1 MATFV
6 PTEVGVHD
14 VFVAARGS
22 PDGSDESQEGALIE
36 KSYQTRIC
44 NAKVNNIIQVWREFN
59 PNYTFSACSG
69 LQYQCIGCHDK
80 AHSNV
85 FNALSRI
92 GKQTDHSH
100 PLLFG

>member
-69 LQYQCIGCHDK
+69 LQ
-80 AHSNV
+80 SNCTGITYHIC
-85 FNALSRI
+85 ASR
-92 GKQTDHSH
+92 DM
-100 PLLFG
+100 

>member
-44 NAKVNNIIQVWREFN
+44 NAKVNNIMQVWREFN
-59 PNYTFSACSG
+59 CSIM
-69 LQYQCIGCHDK
+69 LAITYPK
-80 AHSNV
+80 YMK
-85 FNALSRI
+85 F
-92 GKQTDHSH
+92 
-100 PLLFG
+100 

>member
-1 MATFV
+1 MSYRYMATFV

-44 NAKVNNIIQVWREFN
+44 NAKVCIDGLPHFADPVKFDVTILMNINFQLT
-59 PNYTFSACSG
+59 Y
-69 LQYQCIGCHDK
+69 
-80 AHSNV
+80 
-85 FNALSRI
+85 
-92 GKQTDHSH
+92 
-100 PLLFG
+100 

>member
-44 NAKVNNIIQVWREFN
+44 NAKVNNIIQGGNLILTTRSVHAVDCN
-59 PNYTFSACSG
+59 T
-69 LQYQCIGCHDK
+69 
-80 AHSNV
+80 
-85 FNALSRI
+85 NALV
-92 GKQTDHSH
+92 
-100 PLLFG
+100 

>member
-14 VFVAARGS
+14 IFVAARGS

-69 LQYQCIGCHDK
+69 LQYQCIGIAYFCK
-80 AHSNV
+80 
-85 FNALSRI
+85 
-92 GKQTDHSH
+92 
-100 PLLFG
+100 